1 MGADLAWWLAWT
13 SNPVGRSDPALGG
26 FDSHTFPPYLITK
39 QPMIG
44 CFFVSFFE
52 IFKHFF

>member
-1 MGADLAWWLAWT
+1 
-13 SNPVGRSDPALGG
+13 
-26 FDSHTFPPYLITK
+26 LITK